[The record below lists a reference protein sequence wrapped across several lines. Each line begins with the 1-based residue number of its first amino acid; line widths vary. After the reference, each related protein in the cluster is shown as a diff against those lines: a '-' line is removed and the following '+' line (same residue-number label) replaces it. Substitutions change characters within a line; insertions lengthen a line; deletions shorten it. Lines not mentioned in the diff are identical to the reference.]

1 MTPVR
6 PPVWPNVPPPANGAG
21 AAKSAARGA
30 FFQAAMG
37 QASTP
42 AAPAEPVRAAPRVV
56 RDIPAEPPTKV
67 LRPGSL
73 LDIRV

>member
-6 PPVWPNVPPPANGAG
+6 PPVWPNVPPPATGG

-30 FFQAAMG
+30 FFQAATG
-37 QASTP
+37 
-42 AAPAEPVRAAPRVV
+42 AAAKPAEPRQTEARIV
-56 RDIPAEPPTKV
+56 RDLPAEPPTKI